1 MELRFR
7 PNDIYC
13 KPACGDKIVTTSL
26 LLKIKVKKKFRNA
39 DAPCSSKSADAP
51 QSISFTTSIIGV
63 VDSVYK
69 FNSAYFIL
77 IIFNNKW

>member
-13 KPACGDKIVTTSL
+13 KPTCGDKILTTSL
-26 LLKIKVKKKFRNA
+26 LLKIKVKKKFREP
-39 DAPCSSKSADAP
+39 DAPCSSKTADSP
-51 QSISFTTSIIGV
+51 QSITFTTSIIGV

-69 FNSAYFIL
+69 FNSA
-77 IIFNNKW
+77 